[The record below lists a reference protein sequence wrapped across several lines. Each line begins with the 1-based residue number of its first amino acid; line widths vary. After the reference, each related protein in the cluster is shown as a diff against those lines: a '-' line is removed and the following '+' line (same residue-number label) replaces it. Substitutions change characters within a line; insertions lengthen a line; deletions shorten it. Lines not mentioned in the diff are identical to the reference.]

1 MKDHKN
7 EKIIMG
13 MRNMQIYH
21 TPEVAKMY
29 FDYNSKIK
37 FILSLRNPIHR
48 TVTISSLVK
57 KTGNFGSDQVIF
69 DINKEI
75 HKNQPYMKRSY
86 IYSMLKEYLNFFPKK
101 NFFFIP
107 FEEII
112 NDPLKWM
119 NKIFSFL
126 EIAHLKQ
133 LNFEETSRNQRN
145 IQSKIKFIDI
155 NIETKK
161 NSYWTIEDIKQLEKI
176 AEIDFI
182 KFWNLSEWI

>member
-1 MKDHKN
+1 M
-7 EKIIMG
+7 
-13 MRNMQIYH
+13 
-21 TPEVAKMY
+21 
-29 FDYNSKIK
+29 
-37 FILSLRNPIHR
+37 
-48 TVTISSLVK
+48 
-57 KTGNFGSDQVIF
+57 
-69 DINKEI
+69 
-75 HKNQPYMKRSY
+75 
-86 IYSMLKEYLNFFPKK
+86 

-112 NDPLKWM
+112 KDPLKWM

-126 EIAHLKQ
+126 EIANLKQ

-161 NSYWTIEDIKQLEKI
+161 KIVSWTIEDIKQIEKI
-176 AEIDFI
+176 AEIDLI